1 MIFDFFLGGGS
12 QAAFSSSY
20 QFTSTFVKIHIRD
33 VHVRYED
40 DISQPGHVH
49 AAGFILKSLGKRN
62 LFFKI
67 QSSLIFWSGKLLVFP
82 KHFIFTFYI
91 PQAFFCTFWSRKLL
105 LFLLAFFFAFCNN
118 LKKFSF
124 RGFERDCKRNFKWHS
139 MQRWQC
145 RIHNGTL
152 KSVVWSSIK

>member
-1 MIFDFFLGGGS
+1 MGGGS

-62 LFFKI
+62 LFFF
-67 QSSLIFWSGKLLVFP
+67 QNS
-82 KHFIFTFYI
+82 IFTYFFLYVLVWQTFSV
-91 PQAFFCTFWSRKLL
+91 PQAFYFYILYSSSIF
-105 LFLLAFFFAFCNN
+105 FFVHFGLANFYCSYKHFFFAFCNN

-124 RGFERDCKRNFKWHS
+124 SGFERDCKRNFK
-139 MQRWQC
+139 
-145 RIHNGTL
+145 
-152 KSVVWSSIK
+152 